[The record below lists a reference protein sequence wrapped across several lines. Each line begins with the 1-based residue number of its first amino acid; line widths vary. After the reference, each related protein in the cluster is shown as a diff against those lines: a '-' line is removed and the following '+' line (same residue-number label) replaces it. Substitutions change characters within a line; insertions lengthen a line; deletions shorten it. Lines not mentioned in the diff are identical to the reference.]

1 MVKIADYYIQKV
13 AQRYYYYSSNAMGL
27 QDLCSSL
34 NLDKFE
40 GKRRH
45 YTTNYQNQ
53 PWKKTR

>member
-1 MVKIADYYIQKV
+1 MVKIADYYIRKV
-13 AQRYYYYSSNAMGL
+13 VQRYYYYSSNAMGL

-40 GKRRH
+40 DKRRY